1 MKNKKSQA
9 SVIPKCNTKSDTYG
23 GLWADEGV
31 YRIAKETQLVKPDES
46 GNLFLGLGGL
56 CMEKILLACLGAYID
71 TITLIGIG
79 NGSKI
84 GKHPRYA

>member
-1 MKNKKSQA
+1 MMKPLVCGMALSLLLQLIQSK
-9 SVIPKCNTKSDTYG
+9 IDLFIISD
-23 GLWADEGV
+23 
-31 YRIAKETQLVKPDES
+31 QL
-46 GNLFLGLGGL
+46 
-56 CMEKILLACLGAYID
+56 CLGID